1 VEQRLT
7 AFHATRRRRVID
19 VLSLWV
25 VALLGGPVGASLAF
39 MLDRLRVN
47 AEAGGF
53 YDEPG
58 RDAWLWML
66 MSVLALG
73 IVAVSVAVVPIDA
86 RRGAVAALVGAFVV
100 AVAPVDFRS
109 PPVPGGVGLASLLVS
124 PAVLIIVVVATSVV
138 RSGES

>member
-1 VEQRLT
+1 M
-7 AFHATRRRRVID
+7 RRVTD

-25 VALLGGPVGASLAF
+25 VALLGGPAGASLAF

-66 MSVLALG
+66 MFVLALG
-73 IVAVSVAVVPIDA
+73 IVAIGVAVVPADPC
-86 RRGAVAALVGAFVV
+86 RSSVAALAGAFLV
-100 AVAPVDFRS
+100 AVAPIDFRS
-109 PPVPGGVGLASLLVS
+109 PPVPGGIGLASLLVS
-124 PAVLIIVVVATSVV
+124 PAVLVVAVVVTSVV
-138 RSGES
+138 RGREP